1 MEPLLY
7 MPSVVDQNLIMQR
20 MAVFC
25 NFHDLFHI
33 LFTFYTAEVQE
44 LG

>member
-1 MEPLLY
+1 MGPLSY
-7 MPSVVDQNLIMQR
+7 MSYVVNRNVIMQH

-33 LFTFYTAEVQE
+33 LFTSCTAEVWE